1 MQQLII
7 IGYPPTR
14 FAAVALYYTQT
25 ALQTAT
31 DVVTWNRRLGAQL
44 AQLTRSKS
52 RRRKSGATENAGMM
66 KHGNIMCMGSE
77 T

>member
-14 FAAVALYYTQT
+14 FAAVALYTQT

-44 AQLTRSKS
+44 TRSKS
-52 RRRKSGATENAGMM
+52 RLRKSGATENARMM